1 MARGRSW
8 RPSQL
13 GVLGLIGL
21 TVGGTLFL
29 SGTLIAQNESDAT
42 GRTYLEGARQSEL
55 GFSRAVVTRGGDTIW
70 VSGTAGPRDAD
81 GQPITDFQEQA
92 RQAYRNL
99 DATLREV
106 GSDLSDVVN
115 VTVLLGDARHYEAF
129 TEVRR
134 EFFPD
139 DRYPASTIIT
149 NASFVAPEIMLLLQA
164 VAVVDR

>member
-1 MARGRSW
+1 MAMERFREPRLATVS
-8 RPSQL
+8 S
-13 GVLGLIGL
+13 VGLAVIGAL
-21 TVGGTLFL
+21 ALNATLM
-29 SGTLIAQNESDAT
+29 AQSELEAT
-42 GRTYLEGARQSEL
+42 GRAYLEGARQTEL
-55 GFSRAVVTRGGDTIW
+55 GYSRAVVTRGGDTIW
-70 VSGTAGPRDAD
+70 VSGTAGPRDSD
-81 GQPITDFQEQA
+81 GRPITDFQEQA

-99 DATLREV
+99 GATLQEL

-139 DRYPASTIIT
+139 GQYPASTIVT
-149 NASFVAPEIMLLLQA
+149 NASFVTPEIMLLLQA